1 MLTGLMLD
9 LSGCSPPKFFARV
22 SSRILG
28 ILLRMH
34 FVLSFSMS
42 FTTFHVFRNY
52 ACLISLVTV
61 DVLSCCLQCC
71 GFWVLKE
78 KKNSFLSCL
87 MNSYYHCSNK
97 SHFHSTE
104 TAEVLHSP

>member
-9 LSGCSPPKFFARV
+9 LSGCSPPKFFARI

-34 FVLSFSMS
+34 YVLSFSMS

-78 KKNSFLSCL
+78 EKTSFSVLIV
-87 MNSYYHCSNK
+87 M
-97 SHFHSTE
+97 SHDLLLPLLE
-104 TAEVLHSP
+104 